1 MREISYERF
10 HVAHRIGR
18 HDECFDDH
26 PHHPDVDWG
35 RYDRITE
42 LQEQRLYEE
51 LSKPH
56 NTPGNPACNVND
68 VMDEILF

>member
-1 MREISYERF
+1 MNDSTLRTELD
-10 HVAHRIGR
+10 VMMNA
-18 HDECFDDH
+18 FDDH
-26 PHHPDVDWG
+26 PDHPDVDWG

-68 VMDEILF
+68 VMDEILS